1 MMNNEWLTHH
11 SSLIT
16 HHMIAIVADDFTGA
30 AELAGI
36 SLRFGLQLEVYLNSL
51 DGLHNTPLRD
61 GGLIVST
68 DSRSLNK
75 TEALQVTAEVLKN
88 VLELNPSFIYKKI
101 DSVLRGYVLDE
112 LKLQMQLM
120 QKTKAFILPANPSL
134 GRTISNSNYYV
145 QGKLISE
152 TGFAA
157 DPEFP
162 ISNSSVQA
170 ILKDET
176 IQVLKHTD
184 ALPSEGI
191 IVGEAE
197 NETDVQAWA
206 DKLDGSFVLAGAGD
220 FYTALLNKQFKQT
233 KQQQPELQA
242 PFLYVCGTAYDQS
255 VNYIKQVDEKSKA
268 VLYITKQMI
277 ENGTGDAV
285 WLQQCNYVLQQKK
298 KAIIAFNREV
308 IPDAISAADLRSI
321 MAKAVKAVVEQNK
334 ITELFIEG
342 GSTATAILQELGIN
356 RLSPVNELSRGVV
369 RMKAAELFITVK
381 PGSYELPNEIKQLFT
396 I

>member
-1 MMNNEWLTHH
+1 
-11 SSLIT
+11 
-16 HHMIAIVADDFTGA
+16 MIAVIADDFTGA

-51 DGLHNTPLRD
+51 DGLHSPPLGD

-75 TEALQVTAEVLKN
+75 AAALQVTGEVLKN
-88 VLELNPSFIYKKI
+88 LLELNSSFIYKKI

-134 GRTISNSNYYV
+134 GRTISNSNYYL

-152 TGFAA
+152 TSFAA

-176 IQVLKHTD
+176 VQVLKHTD
-184 ALPSEGI
+184 ALPSNGI
-191 IVGEAE
+191 VVGEAE

-206 DKLDGSFVLAGAGD
+206 EKLDERFLLAGAGD
-220 FYTALLNKQFKQT
+220 FYTALLKKQFKQT

-277 ENGTGDAV
+277 ESGTHDIE
-285 WLQQCNYVLQQKK
+285 WLQQCNDVLKQKQ
-298 KAIIAFNREV
+298 KAIIAFSSEA
-308 IPDAISAADLRSI
+308 IPADTSAAELRSI
-321 MAKAVKAVVEQNK
+321 MAKAVKAIVEQNK
-334 ITELFIEG
+334 ISELFIEG
-342 GSTATAILQELGIN
+342 GSTATAILQELSIN
-356 RLSPVNELSRGVV
+356 HLSPVNELKRGVV